1 LILKNRTLIQDLINK
16 SDVSDILNNALDGQ
30 SLTLNECIRLIK
42 SEDVYAIGF
51 IGNILRQRLYGNTV
65 TFVNNIILNY
75 TNVCVTYC
83 KFCAFYR
90 KPGDEEAYT
99 LSLEEIV
106 RRVATSREMFGIS
119 QILIQGGH
127 NPNLKIEYY
136 EDAFNAIKT
145 KYPEVGIHGLSASEV
160 DMIAKVERSST
171 KEVLARLKAAG
182 LDSLPGAGAEI
193 LDDNVKAEISPLKIK
208 SNEWL
213 RIMEESHNLGLRSSA
228 TMMYGTVESEEQ
240 QARHILKIA
249 HLQQK
254 TEGFMAFIPWSFEPN
269 KTEIQYDGT
278 IKYPSG
284 GLHLLKMIAIS
295 RIMYYGIIDHLQSSW
310 LTNGIGMAQLALNYG
325 ADDFGGT
332 LIGEEVVSATGAAST
347 ELTGQK
353 IINAVK
359 QIGFDVAERDN
370 FYRTIKR
377 C

>member
-1 LILKNRTLIQDLINK
+1 MVQDLINK
-16 SDVSDILNNALDGQ
+16 SDVSDILNNVLDGQ
-30 SLTLNECIRLIK
+30 SPALNECVRLIK
-42 SEDVYAIGF
+42 SDDIYAIGLV
-51 IGNILRQRLYGNTV
+51 GNILRRRLYGNTV

-99 LSLEEIV
+99 VPLEEIV
-106 RRVATSREMFGIS
+106 RRVATSIEMFGIT
-119 QILIQGGH
+119 QVLIQGGH
-127 NPNLKIEYY
+127 NPNLRIEYY
-136 EDAFNAIKT
+136 EDAFTTIKR

-208 SNEWL
+208 SHEWL
-213 RIMEESHNLGLRSSA
+213 RIMEESHNLGLQSSA
-228 TMMYGTVESEEQ
+228 TMMYGTVESEKQ
-240 QARHILKIA
+240 QAQHLMKIA
-249 HLQQK
+249 YLQQK
-254 TEGFMAFIPWSFEPN
+254 TKGFMAFIPWSFEPN
-269 KTEIQYDGT
+269 KTEIQDEGI
-278 IKYPSG
+278 IKYPPG

-295 RIMYYGIIDHLQSSW
+295 RITYYGIIDHLQSSW

-347 ELTGQK
+347 ELTAQK
-353 IINAVK
+353 IIKAVK
-359 QIGFDVAERDN
+359 RAGFDVAERDN
-370 FYRTIKR
+370 FYRTIRKY
-377 C
+377 

>member
-1 LILKNRTLIQDLINK
+1 MKNNSQVNDLIRN
-16 SDVSDILNNALDGQ
+16 SEVSDILNNALTGQ
-30 SLTLNECIRLIK
+30 FLTLNECIRLLR
-42 SEDVYAIGF
+42 SEDIYAIGLV
-51 IGNILRQRLYGNTV
+51 GNILRQRLYGNSV

-90 KPGDEEAYT
+90 KPGDKEAYT
-99 LSLEEIV
+99 VPLEEIIQ
-106 RRVATSREMFGIS
+106 RVATSREMFGIT

-127 NPNLKIEYY
+127 NPNLGIEYY
-136 EDAFNAIKT
+136 EDAFKSIKS
-145 KYPEVGIHGLSASEV
+145 KYPEVGIHGLSASEI

-171 KEVLARLKAAG
+171 KEVLARLKEAG

-193 LDDNVKAEISPLKIK
+193 LDDDVKAQISPLKIK
-208 SNEWL
+208 SDEWL
-213 RIMEESHNLGLRSSA
+213 RIMEESHSLGLNSSA

-240 QARHILKIA
+240 QARHIMKIA

-254 TEGFMAFIPWSFEPN
+254 TKGFMAFIPWSFEPN
-269 KTEIQYDGT
+269 KTEIQGEGL

-295 RIMYYGIIDHLQSSW
+295 RIVFYGIIDHLQSSW

-347 ELTGQK
+347 QLTAQR
-353 IINAVK
+353 IIDAVK
-359 QIGFDVAERDN
+359 QVGFEVSERDN
-370 FYRTIKR
+370 FYRIIRK

>member
-1 LILKNRTLIQDLINK
+1 MKNNSQVNDLIRN
-16 SDVSDILNNALDGQ
+16 SEVSDILNNALTGQ
-30 SLTLNECIRLIK
+30 FLTLNECIRLLR
-42 SEDVYAIGF
+42 SEDIYAMGLV
-51 IGNILRQRLYGNTV
+51 GNILRQRLYGNNV

-90 KPGDEEAYT
+90 KPGDNEAYT
-99 LSLEEIV
+99 VPLEEIIQ
-106 RRVATSREMFGIS
+106 RVATSREMFRIT
-119 QILIQGGH
+119 QVLIQGGH
-127 NPNLKIEYY
+127 NPNLGIEYY
-136 EDAFNAIKT
+136 EDAFKSIKS
-145 KYPEVGIHGLSASEV
+145 KYPEVGIHGLSASEI

-171 KEVLARLKAAG
+171 KEVLARLKEAG

-193 LDDNVKAEISPLKIK
+193 LDDDVKAQISPLKIK
-208 SNEWL
+208 SDEWL
-213 RIMEESHNLGLRSSA
+213 RIMEESHSLGLNSSA

-240 QARHILKIA
+240 QARHIMKIA

-254 TEGFMAFIPWSFEPN
+254 TKGFMAFIPWSFEPN
-269 KTEIQYDGT
+269 KTEIQGEGL

-295 RIMYYGIIDHLQSSW
+295 RIVFYGIIDHLQSSW
-310 LTNGIGMAQLALNYG
+310 LTNGIGLAQLALNYG

-347 ELTGQK
+347 QLTAQR
-353 IINAVK
+353 IIDAVK
-359 QIGFDVAERDN
+359 QVGFEVSERDN
-370 FYRTIKR
+370 FYRIIRK